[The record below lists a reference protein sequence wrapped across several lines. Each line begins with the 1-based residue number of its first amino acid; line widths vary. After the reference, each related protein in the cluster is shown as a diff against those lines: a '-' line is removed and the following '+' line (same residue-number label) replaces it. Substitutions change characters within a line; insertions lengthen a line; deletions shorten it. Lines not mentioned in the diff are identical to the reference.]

1 MPQTNMLVT
10 QEPVS
15 QSVQNSDLVP
25 KVPEVEHDAGHY
37 GASELAK
44 AGFRSAKYLTEEWYQ
59 NNDIRCHQAFAN
71 CDQSECNRQES
82 KHLAAETKA
91 LSQRTQQDTNKKV
104 GERLQDVHFWKSE
117 LQREIEDLMAETDLL
132 IAQKLR
138 LQRALDATEVP
149 FSISMDN
156 LQCRERRQPP
166 DLVKDVVEM
175 ELLKEAKL
183 IRNVQELLRRTL
195 MQIVNQ
201 IRLNRDHKE
210 FCEMD
215 WSDKVD
221 TYNIDVLCSGYNNES
236 TTVQFHPHS
245 CKLDAGASTPET
257 WGKYCQENVCRAQRE
272 KTASLNLR
280 LLVDNILND
289 SSKDLCVQCD
299 AVNLAFSKGCQEIE
313 NAKNKLEHHLRKI
326 LREITDQEN
335 NISSL
340 KQAIKDKEAPLRVAE
355 TRLYQRS
362 QRPNVD
368 LCRDNAQIRLASEV
382 EELTMSIK
390 ALKEK
395 LMESEQALKNLEGTQ
410 MILEKEISIKNNSLF
425 IDRQKCM
432 THRSRYPTVLRLS
445 GYQ

>member
-10 QEPVS
+10 QEPVP
-15 QSVQNSDLVP
+15 QSVKSSDLVP
-25 KVPEVEHDAGHY
+25 KVPEVEHNTEHY
-37 GASELAK
+37 GSSELAM

-59 NNDIRCHQAFAN
+59 NNNIRCHQAFTD

-166 DLVKDVVEM
+166 DRVKDVVEM
-175 ELLKEAKL
+175 ELLKEAEL
-183 IRNVQELLRRTL
+183 IRNVQELLKRTL

-201 IRLNRDHKE
+201 I
-210 FCEMD
+210 
-215 WSDKVD
+215 S
-221 TYNIDVLCSGYNNES
+221 
-236 TTVQFHPHS
+236 
-245 CKLDAGASTPET
+245 ASTPEM

-272 KTASLNLR
+272 KTASVNLR
-280 LLVDNILND
+280 LLIDNILND

-299 AVNLAFSKGCQEIE
+299 AVNLAFSRGCQEIE
-313 NAKNKLEHHLRKI
+313 NAKNNLEHHLRKI

-395 LMESEQALKNLEGTQ
+395 LMESEHALKNLEGTQ

-432 THRSRYPTVLRLS
+432 THRSRYPTILRLT